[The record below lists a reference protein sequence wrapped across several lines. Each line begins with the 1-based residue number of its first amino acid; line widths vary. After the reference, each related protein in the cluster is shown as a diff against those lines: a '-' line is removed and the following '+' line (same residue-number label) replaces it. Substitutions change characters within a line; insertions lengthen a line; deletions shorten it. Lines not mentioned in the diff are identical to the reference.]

1 MQLKQKKKKK
11 KRKEEKERKE
21 SSQCSP
27 AVSSSVHLLLGGAPL
42 LRRDLTEQRG
52 HMSCHPV
59 PLHPL
64 SPKALHRV
72 AWTELQFTVPLLF
85 SL

>member
-1 MQLKQKKKKK
+1 MQLKQKKKK

-42 LRRDLTEQRG
+42 LPRDLTGQRG
-52 HMSCHPV
+52 HVRCHPV
-59 PLHPL
+59 PLHPP
-64 SPKALHRV
+64 SPKALHCV